1 MKYPVSACI
10 LLMTVLPFFV
20 MAQSDSTK
28 KETTVIFFGSE
39 AAASKAD
46 SKYDA
51 NAVKLGIFEMIQ
63 GLYGFS
69 YERELSDLFSI
80 QAGLGLTGRNWTYGV
95 LGSDWFG
102 SAAAEQS
109 SPTFTNGN
117 DERDEDYDY
126 KSRKAVP
133 GFYIALQPKFY
144 YADEDGMDGTYLGL
158 NFQYRRYNY
167 DAYGTLTNDYA
178 EFKSGNDIREFEKQ
192 TILALSWGYQ
202 NMNEKTVIDY
212 HIAAGIRSISGER
225 RDVGY
230 ELDPFTGSPGDKQ
243 IGPIPRSTS
252 GSYLF
257 FEMGLKVGMWWKG
270 K

>member
-1 MKYPVSACI
+1 MKYPVSVCI
-10 LLMTVLPFFV
+10 LVMIILPTFT
-20 MAQSDSTK
+20 MAQSDSAK

-39 AAASKAD
+39 AAASKSD

-95 LGSDWFG
+95 LGSDGLGPG
-102 SAAAEQS
+102 SAEQS
-109 SPTFTNGN
+109 SPTFTYEK
-117 DERDEDYDY
+117 DYIDEDYDF
-126 KSRKAVP
+126 KSRKAAP

-167 DAYGTLTNDYA
+167 DAFGTLTNDYA

-212 HIAAGIRSISGER
+212 HIAAGIRNINGER
-225 RDVGY
+225 RDLGY
-230 ELDPFTGSPGDKQ
+230 VYNPSIGSDELTVSSAT
-243 IGPIPRSTS
+243 RSTS
-252 GSYLF
+252 GGYFF